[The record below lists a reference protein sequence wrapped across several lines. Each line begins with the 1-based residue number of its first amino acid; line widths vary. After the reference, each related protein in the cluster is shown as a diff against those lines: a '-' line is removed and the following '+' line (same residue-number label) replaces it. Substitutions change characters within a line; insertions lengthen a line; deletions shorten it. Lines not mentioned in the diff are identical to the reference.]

1 MNRESRVILL
11 QKKMKCFAAL
21 CVAIIAASLVGANP
35 PGAPAVQPKPASSIL
50 PSLINFVNNLF
61 ANVRALLQLVVHGLA
76 VAVNSVLEILVR
88 NLLRLILL
96 LAPGSTPV
104 PVAPLGA
111 ALLAL
116 KNPTVNAVGAA
127 ILKLLDVE
135 LAGSVI
141 LYVYPK
147 PIANTVVDVKLLAN
161 LLQGLNVETVPLQ
174 QLVQIL
180 GDYLLS
186 VYKIN
191 L

>member
-1 MNRESRVILL
+1 
-11 QKKMKCFAAL
+11 MKCFAAL

-35 PGAPAVQPKPASSIL
+35 PGAPAVKPKPASSIL

-88 NLLRLILL
+88 NVLRLILL

-104 PVAPLGA
+104 PVAPLGV

-127 ILKLLDVE
+127 VLKLLDVE

-141 LYVYPK
+141 LYVIPK

-161 LLQGLNVETVPLQ
+161 QIHGLNMATVPLE
-174 QLVQIL
+174 QLVQIF